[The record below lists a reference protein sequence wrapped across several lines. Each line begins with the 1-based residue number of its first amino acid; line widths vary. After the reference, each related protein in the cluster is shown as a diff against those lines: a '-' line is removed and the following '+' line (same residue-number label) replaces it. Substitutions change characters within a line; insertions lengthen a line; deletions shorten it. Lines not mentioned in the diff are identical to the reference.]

1 MKTKEEL
8 LALKEEYDRLNTLLQ
23 ELSEDELREVTGGY
37 GPLLPIAIP
46 SLQSID
52 DKRLIKSFPSP
63 EITVKSNAEDHNV
76 MLPDR
81 LAHDGAV
88 LITGKEPPVQP
99 EIFPVK

>member
-37 GPLLPIAIP
+37 DPLVPRFITVEGSAND
-46 SLQSID
+46 Q
-52 DKRLIKSFPSP
+52 RLVKLYPSP

-88 LITGKEPPVQP
+88 LITGKEPTVPP

>member
-37 GPLLPIAIP
+37 ALHPRFITVEESAID
-46 SLQSID
+46 Q
-52 DKRLIKSFPSP
+52 RLVKLYPSP

-88 LITGKEPPVQP
+88 LITGKEPK
-99 EIFPVK
+99 EGTIR

>member
-37 GPLLPIAIP
+37 DPLVPRFITDEGSAID
-46 SLQSID
+46 Q
-52 DKRLIKSFPSP
+52 RLVKLYPSP

-88 LITGKEPPVQP
+88 LITGKEPTVPP